1 MQFVVDKYRYLF
13 KGLVGGIISTALIN
27 VPLLGMLVVLGVFR
41 YCIYFLNWKKPANG
55 LNTVHCGLQ

>member
-27 VPLLGMLVVLGVFR
+27 VPLLGMLVVLGAFPLL
-41 YCIYFLNWKKPANG
+41 YIFPELEKPANG

>member
-1 MQFVVDKYRYLF
+1 MVDKYRYLF

-41 YCIYFLNWKKPANG
+41 YCIYFLNWKESANG